1 MSKWKHIRCFH
12 VPCKLNIIKHTGN
25 EIFKEPLRRFPDFR
39 VQNLPAAS
47 VCFLLKKWSLW
58 EGTAVRRS
66 RASPELENTPWWKRK
81 NRKLTH
87 HLYFPFFILI
97 WLWSPQWSLE
107 ITENVEDI
115 GAKSQWHG
123 GFREA
128 AGEQLTVTC
137 TRQWQHPGL
146 GRPFLVMLWHIK
158 MGLPQLSLREMFW
171 IVNCLGG
178 GEKKHC
184 YNFVEQIG
192 FCDLHICTN

>member
-1 MSKWKHIRCFH
+1 MRLFALLSAAFECHSGNICGMLF
-12 VPCKLNIIKHTGN
+12 CKDAIATSAQMFVINSI
-25 EIFKEPLRRFPDFR
+25 
-39 VQNLPAAS
+39 
-47 VCFLLKKWSLW
+47 
-58 EGTAVRRS
+58 
-66 RASPELENTPWWKRK
+66 
-81 NRKLTH
+81 H

-107 ITENVEDI
+107 ITENLEDI

-158 MGLPQLSLREMFW
+158 MGLPQLSLREMF
-171 IVNCLGG
+171 
-178 GEKKHC
+178 
-184 YNFVEQIG
+184 
-192 FCDLHICTN
+192 

>member
-1 MSKWKHIRCFH
+1 MRFSKNHWGDFQILE
-12 VPCKLNIIKHTGN
+12 CKTYLLLQ
-25 EIFKEPLRRFPDFR
+25 FASFLRSDLYGKGQP
-39 VQNLPAAS
+39 
-47 VCFLLKKWSLW
+47 W
-58 EGTAVRRS
+58 RS